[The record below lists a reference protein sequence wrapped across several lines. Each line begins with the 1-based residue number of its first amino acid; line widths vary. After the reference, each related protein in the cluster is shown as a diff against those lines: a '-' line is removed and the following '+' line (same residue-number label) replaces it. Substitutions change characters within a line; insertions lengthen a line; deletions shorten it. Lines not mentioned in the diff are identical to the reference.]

1 MTRVDFYLT
10 EQSKPAKRIF
20 LYFVAFFLILL
31 LFGFQAQNL
40 GASEKIKVV
49 TSVFP
54 LMEFAAAVSG
64 DRGEV
69 SLLLP
74 PGAEIHTWQP
84 RPSDIIRLSSADLFV
99 YIGQGLEPWLHDL
112 LKSARNPNLR
122 VLEASRGIPMIDEEG
137 LVLEGHERSQES
149 IIHSADKHQEQ
160 GIIHSEHE
168 HEHGT
173 RDPHIWLDFKNDR
186 TIVDKIAAV
195 LSEIDPESSAIFEK
209 NAAAYKEELQRL
221 DQKFKDELK
230 DCVHQTIILGGHAAF
245 GYLARSY
252 NLRQVSLYGLSPD
265 SRPTPKKLIQVVELA
280 KKYGIKVIFFEVHAS
295 NELAR
300 VLAEEVGARTLVLN
314 PGANLTKQELKS
326 GKTFFDIME
335 ENLENLKDGLGCK

>member
-1 MTRVDFYLT
+1 MTRGDFYLT
-10 EQSKPAKRIF
+10 EQSTPGKKIF
-20 LYFVAFFLILL
+20 TFFLAFFLILVF
-31 LFGFQAQNL
+31 FGFQAQNL
-40 GASEKIKVV
+40 DASKKIRIV

-69 SLLLP
+69 RLLLP

-84 RPSDIIRLSSADLFV
+84 RPSDIIRFSSADLFV

-112 LKSARNPNLR
+112 LKSVRNPNLKA
-122 VLEASRGIPMIDEEG
+122 LEASRGIPLIDEEG
-137 LVLEGHERSQES
+137 FVVDGSQRRKEG
-149 IIHSADKHQEQ
+149 IIHNADKHQEES
-160 GIIHSEHE
+160 IVHSKRE
-168 HEHGT
+168 HEHGAY
-173 RDPHIWLDFKNDR
+173 DPHIWLDFKNDR

-195 LSEIDPESSAIFEK
+195 LSEIDPEGSAVFEK
-209 NAAAYKEELQRL
+209 NAAAYKEKLGRL

-230 DCVHQTIILGGHAAF
+230 DCDHQTIILGGHAAF

-265 SRPTPKKLIQVVELA
+265 SRPTPQKLIQVVELA

-295 NELAR
+295 DELAK

-335 ENLENLKDGLGCK
+335 ENLENLKDGLSCK